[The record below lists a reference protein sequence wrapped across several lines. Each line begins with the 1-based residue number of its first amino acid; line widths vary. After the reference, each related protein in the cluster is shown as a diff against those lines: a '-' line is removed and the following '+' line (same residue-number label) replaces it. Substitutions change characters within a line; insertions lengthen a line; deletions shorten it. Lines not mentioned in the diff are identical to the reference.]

1 MYHRTMELDLSDLKK
16 NAARYR
22 QESSAHCPGGGR
34 REATSHCMEGSK
46 GYSRSQT
53 GPKSAVS
60 CGFDK
65 EQTLSRTMLNKSRG
79 CKKCEVTLPFYSMST
94 GVL

>member
-1 MYHRTMELDLSDLKK
+1 MYHRTMQLDLSDLKN

-34 REATSHCMEGSK
+34 REATSHCMEGSR

-53 GPKSAVS
+53 GPKSDVS

-65 EQTLSRTMLNKSRG
+65 E
-79 CKKCEVTLPFYSMST
+79 
-94 GVL
+94 